1 MGWEGEREGI
11 SIPPLPPSLSPVVTI
26 TVQEAWLS
34 VASKAMAGTM
44 QFSGRRTLQHGV
56 EAIRCSGLH
65 GLDINLTMKLGK
77 TFESLSLESAV
88 ASEEDQGAGDIVTIL
103 EERAEIYY
111 RATLASIERNEKGRG
126 LSEPSVRLLQATGN
140 IPGQGEMT
148 KMKAGAL
155 FFLAYQKMKKE
166 DYVGALVAFRELRSP
181 YASFYTGKIY
191 KKMALDEN
199 ADVIKD
205 SVWELMVECREAL
218 YLTLDRLGEGH
229 HPLDLQ
235 LKKEI
240 EEVESMLG
248 TSDSNGSSAAVP
260 PVRSLNMSGPAPGR
274 LGSRLNRT
282 PRTNKFLFDASL
294 GSMEAIP
301 SPVRLDA

>member
-1 MGWEGEREGI
+1 MGWEGEREGF
-11 SIPPLPPSLSPVVTI
+11 SIPPLPPSLSPEVTI

-148 KMKAGAL
+148 KMKEGAL
-155 FFLAYQKMKKE
+155 FFLACQKMKE
-166 DYVGALVAFRELRSP
+166 DYVGV
-181 YASFYTGKIY
+181 FYSY
-191 KKMALDEN
+191 
-199 ADVIKD
+199 
-205 SVWELMVECREAL
+205 
-218 YLTLDRLGEGH
+218 
-229 HPLDLQ
+229 
-235 LKKEI
+235 
-240 EEVESMLG
+240 
-248 TSDSNGSSAAVP
+248 
-260 PVRSLNMSGPAPGR
+260 
-274 LGSRLNRT
+274 
-282 PRTNKFLFDASL
+282 
-294 GSMEAIP
+294 
-301 SPVRLDA
+301 